1 MRSNFV
7 DINADDLKYI
17 LENKRK
23 VEDYLGNREIEIEC
37 LKEILDKIKILDKLN
52 YPEKIKYLF
61 ENFNIIK
68 KDKSNI
74 VYKNLLYLYN
84 LMLKFE
90 SLEEFL
96 DKTEENKELIAI
108 QGLNEANAVILTT
121 IHKSKGLEYDTVYY
135 LIDSSSKKG
144 NNGTSLEFLVELED
158 SFTNVKDYIIF
169 NGKNKAVLELLDEH
183 KNIIKNNEAKKED
196 ENINN
201 LYVALTRA
209 KSNLYIFYYT
219 GIKSFRD
226 DNLEKA
232 LKKAVDQE
240 LEMLLETSYSNGVLG
255 EEEFLEERLENE
267 EVNIKKYFIDTKIY
281 DKMIKNIKSLDIEN
295 TRKEG
300 LAIHYY
306 FENIKYAE
314 KEEIFFARSQ
324 VFQKY
329 GNMLGREKLEEIFL
343 RADRFID
350 NNKIL
355 FDKNWEIFNEYE
367 IIEEETSE
375 VYRIDKL
382 LINKESKEVIILD
395 FKSGGIHND
404 DQIFKYENLLKK
416 RLEGY
421 KIKGEFIKL

>member
-1 MRSNFV
+1 
-7 DINADDLKYI
+7 
-17 LENKRK
+17 
-23 VEDYLGNREIEIEC
+23 
-37 LKEILDKIKILDKLN
+37 
-52 YPEKIKYLF
+52 
-61 ENFNIIK
+61 
-68 KDKSNI
+68 
-74 VYKNLLYLYN
+74 
-84 LMLKFE
+84 
-90 SLEEFL
+90 
-96 DKTEENKELIAI
+96 
-108 QGLNEANAVILTT
+108 
-121 IHKSKGLEYDTVYY
+121 
-135 LIDSSSKKG
+135 
-144 NNGTSLEFLVELED
+144 
-158 SFTNVKDYIIF
+158 
-169 NGKNKAVLELLDEH
+169 
-183 KNIIKNNEAKKED
+183 
-196 ENINN
+196 
-201 LYVALTRA
+201 
-209 KSNLYIFYYT
+209 
-219 GIKSFRD
+219 
-226 DNLEKA
+226 
-232 LKKAVDQE
+232 
-240 LEMLLETSYSNGVLG
+240 MLLETSYSNGVLG

-367 IIEEETSE
+367 KKEEETKE

-382 LINKESKEVIILD
+382 LINKESKEAIILV

-416 RLEGY
+416 RLEFL
-421 KIKGEFIKL
+421 KFLL